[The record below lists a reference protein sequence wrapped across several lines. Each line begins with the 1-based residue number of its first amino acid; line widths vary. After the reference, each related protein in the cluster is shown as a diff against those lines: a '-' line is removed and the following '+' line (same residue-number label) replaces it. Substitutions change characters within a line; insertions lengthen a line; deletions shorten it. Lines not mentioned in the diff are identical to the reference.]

1 MNQKAQ
7 ISTQNDILSAL
18 SFPDKGDIVSG
29 VKVIDT
35 DTKIVD
41 GNFRYRITLPKGT
54 RRSDIPNILGSFYK
68 TQMINIDGIDHVV
81 EEHDYQTKP
90 TRNSTVVSGSM
101 VLTPLSNTNP
111 MQKKLTA
118 LEDFDQEY
126 TKMEL
131 MTPESYFN
139 IYPYR
144 GFNGP
149 TFRNKLWS
157 FVSTR
162 GENYGYT
169 DGKKMYYRRASLV
182 MPKIKITKAPPEA
195 NMFYHTHPKK
205 DEPSLSSPDDYL
217 LYFDMSHKPLNIR
230 HFYTVMADRMDH
242 FHIVPKHSKKKD
254 YVRISED
261 KFIEE
266 LDHQIDE
273 AGKKL
278 DEKMPN
284 DTYQDDL
291 HYCEK
296 VTREVVKWLNK
307 KYDKYFTITY
317 KCYYK
322 VKKNPD
328 KPTGSDLHLDDELLA
343 KPLNDIKSG
352 KYSWPEFKTRDKPHE
367 GYAYWHSRYFSQ
379 NRNMGGTGY
388 MGLLPGDMRRLE
400 HFLYAPYRGS
410 NYSYDDI
417 LGILCLS
424 YDIRVR
430 DSKITDGK
438 EFETRIEDILDYLEI
453 KDDTIKE
460 DIILF
465 DSIAAADVYEE
476 NIAEM
481 IGDHY
486 FILPLAHFSFKS
498 IEAMKDVKAGKRDFE
513 RAKYDIMVTER
524 EKMSR
529 KVAKALG
536 ELNNKLKYEIRAEE
550 PDPETGEY
558 EIIKPAEKVP
568 VWGLDGEVMKDRI
581 NPPIQVKKI
590 EYTAFLPTEIFENP
604 TLVKEILEEWK
615 KPGKDL
621 LGVKNKFNI
630 VVPYKETAVGM
641 MISISTGNVQFFY
654 PAADYVAT
662 EPQEE
667 AVVATFRQL
676 VEKLNSRGFE
686 IPTEDIAIG
695 EIEPMRNPKYGLLVS
710 ISGTVSPSKSKIIDS
725 LAKRLDAKVATMYTT
740 RALKAYEEKPS
751 LVEVTDE
758 IFDKMELNGDIVV
771 VTLSAADGSK
781 RGYSRKE
788 LFSEGTTIVDTEL
801 ADIPFLIKSEPSV
814 KSFYLHPTNTKA
826 AVKDFMS
833 EYVSPQE
840 ATRVSELAALGKIM
854 VEAEVD
860 NIIEYDIDKPGEAI
874 EEIYVEIPKKNPG
887 PIGSLYIPSGS
898 DYYLRAQTIPINA
911 LQNVR
916 RNPSKTNPPD
926 GIVEKAIKSIKKSNL
941 LGSGAFGSVFRI
953 PDTGYVFKI
962 YKVVDIEYYKKL
974 TKWIGDF
981 DRDGKPIPIG
991 PKPTYPEHLKQGY
1004 KLNWGVKLDIGL
1016 PLYAVG
1022 EDTGEFPEVYNVIM
1036 EEIEGYTIADK
1047 IFRLPG
1053 KQHGKKFV
1061 AYNKH
1066 LKNLNKIPQS
1076 EFNRFVRDYKEA
1088 IKLGMHGDGHNG
1100 NMVLDPTKK
1109 RIVWLDFFWEQDER
1123 KFSDRE
1129 KHPAQRIPIRPFEAL
1144 TGISTWFDQQRLL
1157 TRSLNWFGDDM
1168 KDATPREKGLS
1179 KLKTRASIKKGVG
1192 IHIENTKL
1200 IKKVFKKFKKAMI
1213 ENSVR
1218 WTGRTRFYT
1227 TLDDKSY
1234 ERVVDKQ
1241 LIIVPKIQKFYDT
1254 GKIEKRELDS
1264 DWQKDF
1270 NRTSFRR
1277 EIDMEQLKPGY
1288 MPNPPVKLVS
1298 RVGTD
1303 DNVSRFFNKD
1313 TGKELTGKVFE
1324 SGTIDT
1330 KDGASLE
1337 VGEETSP
1344 IELVGIKR
1352 QYNVAKLNDRAVIQ
1366 VDNHTAQV
1374 FEKIDFKLPVHL
1386 EYDPMSLGEPSAFIS
1401 TRGVLIFDKTEDNY
1415 TMVKRNEITDF
1426 KGVSKTDST
1435 MLVPLYK
1442 YAKVVKRT
1450 PGRHGGPVEN
1460 PQKKISIRID
1470 ESTNPEKKMMAVFTK
1485 PNGRTKTIHFGARG
1499 MSDYTQHKDKDR
1511 MKSYLARHGGM
1522 GEDWDDPM
1530 TAGALSRWILWGKP
1544 SLRESFNDYKKR
1556 FNLEGVMAVTNT
1568 KMNPGWRHGE
1578 QMENDPFADQDWE
1591 EDSNQY

>member
-18 SFPDKGDIVSG
+18 SFPNKGDIVSG
-29 VKVIDT
+29 VKIIDT

-81 EEHDYQTKP
+81 QEHDYQTKP

-101 VLTPLSNTNP
+101 VLTPLSKTNP

-126 TKMEL
+126 TKME
-131 MTPESYFN
+131 MVSPESYFN

-261 KFIEE
+261 NFIEE

-328 KPTGSDLHLDDELLA
+328 KPTGSDLHLDDELIA

-388 MGLLPGDMRRLE
+388 MGLIPGEMRRLE
-400 HFLYAPYRGS
+400 YFLYAPYRGS

-453 KDDTIKE
+453 KDKTIRE
-460 DIILF
+460 DIIMF
-465 DSIAAADVYEE
+465 DSIAAVDVYGE

-481 IGDHY
+481 IGGHY

-498 IEAMKDVKAGKRDFE
+498 VEAMKDVKAGKRDFE

-524 EKMSR
+524 EKMAR
-529 KVAKALG
+529 VLAEALRT
-536 ELNNKLKYEIRAEE
+536 LNRQIGKDIRAEE

-568 VWGLDGEVMKDRI
+568 VWGLDGMVMKDKI
-581 NPPIQVKKI
+581 NPPIQVAKI
-590 EYTAFLPTEIFENP
+590 EYNAFLPAEIFENP
-604 TLVKEILEEWK
+604 VLIKEILEEWK

-621 LGVKNKFNI
+621 LGVRNKFNI

-641 MISISTGNVQFFY
+641 MIAISTGHVQFFY

-695 EIEPMRNPKYGLLVS
+695 EIEPMRNPKHGLLVS
-710 ISGTVSPSKSKIIDS
+710 VSGIVSPSKNKIIDS
-725 LAKRLDAKVATMYTT
+725 LAKRLDANVATMYTT
-740 RALKAYEEKPS
+740 RALKAYEKKPS

-758 IFDKMELNGDIVV
+758 VFDKMELNGDIVV
-771 VTLSAADGSK
+771 VTLSPADASK

-801 ADIPFLIKSEPSV
+801 ADIPFLIKSEPTV

-826 AVKDFMS
+826 AVKDFMF

-840 ATRVSELAALGKIM
+840 AIRISETAALGKIM
-854 VEAEVD
+854 VEAEVEHV
-860 NIIEYDIDKPGEAI
+860 IEYDIDKPGEAI

-887 PIGSLYIPSGS
+887 PIGSLYIPSNR
-898 DYYLRAQTIPINA
+898 DYYLRAQTMPISA
-911 LQNVR
+911 LQNVG
-916 RNPSKTNPPD
+916 RNPNFLQSP
-926 GIVEKAIKSIKKSNL
+926 EKRAERFHYSTMKD
-941 LGSGAFGSVFRI
+941 
-953 PDTGYVFKI
+953 PFKRM
-962 YKVVDIEYYKKL
+962 KVAE
-974 TKWIGDF
+974 
-981 DRDGKPIPIG
+981 
-991 PKPTYPEHLKQGY
+991 
-1004 KLNWGVKLDIGL
+1004 
-1016 PLYAVG
+1016 
-1022 EDTGEFPEVYNVIM
+1022 
-1036 EEIEGYTIADK
+1036 DK
-1047 IFRLPG
+1047 ILEKGHTITVEMAAPG
-1053 KQHGKKFV
+1053 FDYFKAMPKDKASKQVVKWTE
-1061 AYNKH
+1061 Y
-1066 LKNLNKIPQS
+1066 LNNEMI
-1076 EFNRFVRDYKEA
+1076 
-1088 IKLGMHGDGHNG
+1088 
-1100 NMVLDPTKK
+1100 
-1109 RIVWLDFFWEQDER
+1109 
-1123 KFSDRE
+1123 
-1129 KHPAQRIPIRPFEAL
+1129 
-1144 TGISTWFDQQRLL
+1144 
-1157 TRSLNWFGDDM
+1157 
-1168 KDATPREKGLS
+1168 EKGLAMNFIIKS
-1179 KLKTRASIKKGVG
+1179 K
-1192 IHIENTKL
+1192 
-1200 IKKVFKKFKKAMI
+1200 
-1213 ENSVR
+1213 
-1218 WTGRTRFYT
+1218 
-1227 TLDDKSY
+1227 
-1234 ERVVDKQ
+1234 
-1241 LIIVPKIQKFYDT
+1241 T
-1254 GKIEKRELDS
+1254 GKILAHHK
-1264 DWQKDF
+1264 
-1270 NRTSFRR
+1270 
-1277 EIDMEQLKPGY
+1277 
-1288 MPNPPVKLVS
+1288 
-1298 RVGTD
+1298 
-1303 DNVSRFFNKD
+1303 
-1313 TGKELTGKVFE
+1313 
-1324 SGTIDT
+1324 
-1330 KDGASLE
+1330 
-1337 VGEETSP
+1337 
-1344 IELVGIKR
+1344 
-1352 QYNVAKLNDRAVIQ
+1352 NDYVR
-1366 VDNHTAQV
+1366 
-1374 FEKIDFKLPVHL
+1374 EKIAVPKALVEKLRKKKRKQSSWISGAYTKWGTVRTDF
-1386 EYDPMSLGEPSAFIS
+1386 SAMI
-1401 TRGVLIFDKTEDNY
+1401 RLKQPAIFDNYGEVPTKSQRGKGIYGLLKEYEAAYCDAHGIEGFSAGTTMRSDLYRSYGWLNAVDYSEESPYKSKAAEAYFRKVGKDAWDHRQGDLFDLWRPVWPRDN
-1415 TMVKRNEITDF
+1415 
-1426 KGVSKTDST
+1426 
-1435 MLVPLYK
+1435 
-1442 YAKVVKRT
+1442 
-1450 PGRHGGPVEN
+1450 
-1460 PQKKISIRID
+1460 
-1470 ESTNPEKKMMAVFTK
+1470 
-1485 PNGRTKTIHFGARG
+1485 
-1499 MSDYTQHKDKDR
+1499 
-1511 MKSYLARHGGM
+1511 
-1522 GEDWDDPM
+1522 
-1530 TAGALSRWILWGKP
+1530 P
-1544 SLRESFNDYKKR
+1544 SLLSTLK
-1556 FNLEGVMAVTNT
+1556 
-1568 KMNPGWRHGE
+1568 NPGWRHGE
-1578 QMENDPFADQDWE
+1578 QMENDPFEDENWE
-1591 EDSNQY
+1591 D

>member
-29 VKVIDT
+29 VKIIDT

-242 FHIVPKHSKKKD
+242 FHIVPKHSEKKD

-453 KDDTIKE
+453 KDDTIRE

-465 DSIAAADVYEE
+465 DSIAAADVYGE

-529 KVAKALG
+529 RVAKALG
-536 ELNNKLKYEIRAEE
+536 ELNNKLKREIRAEE

-558 EIIKPAEKVP
+558 EIIKPVEKVP

-581 NPPIQVKKI
+581 NPPIRVKKI
-590 EYTAFLPTEIFENP
+590 DYVAYLPTEIFENP
-604 TLVKEILEEWK
+604 TLIKEILEEWR

-641 MISISTGNVQFFY
+641 MIAISSGHVQFTY

-695 EIEPMRNPKYGLLVS
+695 EIEPMRNPKHGLLVS
-710 ISGTVSPSKSKIIDS
+710 ISGTVSPSKNKIIDS
-725 LAKRLDAKVATMYTT
+725 LAKRLDSKVATMYTT
-740 RALKAYEEKPS
+740 RALKEYEKKPS

-758 IFDKMELNGDIVV
+758 VFDKMELNGDIVV

-781 RGYSRKE
+781 RGYNRKE
-788 LFSEGTTIVDTEL
+788 LSSEGTTIVDTEL
-801 ADIPFLIKSEPSV
+801 ADIPFLIKSEPTV
-814 KSFYLHPTNTKA
+814 KSFYLHPINTKA

-840 ATRVSELAALGKIM
+840 ASRVSELAALGKIM

-860 NIIEYDIDKPGEAI
+860 NVIEYDIDKPGEAI

-926 GIVEKAIKSIKKSNL
+926 GIVEKAIKSIKKTNMM
-941 LGSGAFGSVFRI
+941 GNGAFGTVFRI

-962 YKVVDIEYYKKL
+962 YRVVDPEYYKEL
-974 TKWIGDF
+974 QAWVTKNE
-981 DRDGKPIPIG
+981 
-991 PKPTYPEHLKQGY
+991 PKPTYPKHLRTGY
-1004 KLNWGVKLDIGL
+1004 KLNWGKKLDIGL
-1016 PLYAVG
+1016 PIYAIG
-1022 EDTGEFPEVYNVIM
+1022 EVVEEGYPEKYNIIM
-1036 EEIEGYTIADK
+1036 EEIEGYTIASK
-1047 IFRLPG
+1047 IHTFRG
-1053 KQHGKKFV
+1053 KQHGKKFKML
-1061 AYNKH
+1061 NEH
-1066 LKNLNKIPQS
+1066 LKDLVNIPQS
-1076 EFNRFVRDYKEA
+1076 EYDRFASDYKEA
-1088 IKLGMHGDGHNG
+1088 MKLGMWADPHNG
-1100 NMVLDPTKK
+1100 NMVLDPSKR
-1109 RIVWLDFFWEQDER
+1109 RIVWLDFFWEKDESKTYKQR
-1123 KFSDRE
+1123 KAS
-1129 KHPAQRIPIRPFEAL
+1129 QRIPIYSFEELA
-1144 TGISTWFDQQRLL
+1144 GIGQWVNMNRLL
-1157 TRSLNWFGDDM
+1157 TTSVM
-1168 KDATPREKGLS
+1168 KIGRPPAKKKMRGQQNRR
-1179 KLKTRASIKKGVG
+1179 LKTKSSIKEAIP
-1192 IHIENTKL
+1192 IHLESKEL
-1200 IKKVFKKFKKAMI
+1200 IIKAHKKFKKAMVKSNLAWGGGSRFQLMI
-1213 ENSVR
+1213 E
-1218 WTGRTRFYT
+1218 
-1227 TLDDKSY
+1227 DKSY
-1234 ERVVDKQ
+1234 DVVLEDSLGLTNNVMNFYEGKKASKKEFKEDIPQRVVPMD
-1241 LIIVPKIQKFYDT
+1241 
-1254 GKIEKRELDS
+1254 E
-1264 DWQKDF
+1264 
-1270 NRTSFRR
+1270 
-1277 EIDMEQLKPGY
+1277 MEAGY
-1288 MPNPPVKLVS
+1288 MPNPQKVS
-1298 RVGTD
+1298 VR
-1303 DNVSRFFNKD
+1303 
-1313 TGKELTGKVFE
+1313 
-1324 SGTIDT
+1324 
-1330 KDGASLE
+1330 
-1337 VGEETSP
+1337 
-1344 IELVGIKR
+1344 IE
-1352 QYNVAKLNDRAVIQ
+1352 
-1366 VDNHTAQV
+1366 
-1374 FEKIDFKLPVHL
+1374 
-1386 EYDPMSLGEPSAFIS
+1386 
-1401 TRGVLIFDKTEDNY
+1401 
-1415 TMVKRNEITDF
+1415 
-1426 KGVSKTDST
+1426 
-1435 MLVPLYK
+1435 
-1442 YAKVVKRT
+1442 
-1450 PGRHGGPVEN
+1450 
-1460 PQKKISIRID
+1460 
-1470 ESTNPEKKMMAVFTK
+1470 ESTNPEKKLMAVFAK
-1485 PNGRTKTIHFGARG
+1485 PNGRTKTVHFGARG

-1544 SLRESFNDYKKR
+1544 SLRESFNDFKKR
-1556 FNLEGVMAVTNT
+1556 FNMEGVMAVTNT
-1568 KMNPGWRHGE
+1568 RMNPMAGKRLAAGCVVEHDGKYLIVRRSPKEDTMVGIWEFPGGKVEKGEAVYQTAKTEVLEETGLKVKINLHLGQHITDDKVMTAFLATSDTPNVTLSHEHDAYKWVTLDEALSDYKLGHHSVYFFEQLNAKDNPGWRHGE

-1591 EDSNQY
+1591 EDSSEY

>member
-581 NPPIQVKKI
+581 NPPIRVKKI
-590 EYTAFLPTEIFENP
+590 DYVAYLPTSIFENP
-604 TLVKEILEEWK
+604 ALVKEILEEWK

-641 MISISTGNVQFFY
+641 MIAISSGHVQFTY

-926 GIVEKAIKSIKKSNL
+926 GIVEKAIKSIKKTNMI
-941 LGSGAFGSVFRI
+941 GNGAFGTVFRI

-962 YKVVDIEYYKKL
+962 YETLDPEYYKEL
-974 TKWIGDF
+974 RDWINNKGQ
-981 DRDGKPIPIG
+981 
-991 PKPTYPEHLKQGY
+991 KPTYPKHLRTGY
-1004 KLNWGVKLDIGL
+1004 KLNWGKKLDIGL
-1016 PLYAVG
+1016 PIYAIG
-1022 EDTGEFPEVYNVIM
+1022 EDVEDGYPEKYNIVM
-1036 EEIEGYTIADK
+1036 EEIEGYTIGSK
-1047 IFRLPG
+1047 IRTFRG
-1053 KQHGKKFV
+1053 KQHGKKFK
-1061 AYNKH
+1061 ALNEH
-1066 LKNLNKIPQS
+1066 LKDLVNVPQS
-1076 EFNRFVRDYKEA
+1076 EYDRFASDYKEA
-1088 IKLGMHGDGHNG
+1088 VKLGMWADPHSG
-1100 NMVLDPTKK
+1100 NMVLDPSKQ
-1109 RIVWLDFFWEQDER
+1109 RIVWLDFFWEKDESKTFKER
-1123 KFSDRE
+1123 KESQ
-1129 KHPAQRIPIRPFEAL
+1129 KIPIRSFEAL
-1144 TGISTWFDQQRLL
+1144 AGIDPWMNLNFLL
-1157 TRSLNWFGDDM
+1157 VRSI
-1168 KDATPREKGLS
+1168 RGLS
-1179 KLKTRASIKKGVG
+1179 ALPKGAPHKQPRLKTKSSIKEAIS
-1192 IHIENTKL
+1192 IHLESKEL
-1200 IKKVFKKFKKAMI
+1200 IMKVHKKFKKAMVKSNLAWGGGSRFELMI
-1213 ENSVR
+1213 E
-1218 WTGRTRFYT
+1218 
-1227 TLDDKSY
+1227 DKSY
-1234 ERVVDKQ
+1234 DLVLDEELQPSNSVMDFYEDKKSSEQEFKAGIPQRVVPMD
-1241 LIIVPKIQKFYDT
+1241 
-1254 GKIEKRELDS
+1254 E
-1264 DWQKDF
+1264 
-1270 NRTSFRR
+1270 
-1277 EIDMEQLKPGY
+1277 MEPGY
-1288 MPNPPVKLVS
+1288 MPNPNHVKISHYPDPDPEAEEGMMRIDLHEDGKNVGYLQWKELDDGVVNINYLNVRPSHRRKGLGKLLLDELRKMHKGKKIQLHAPLGQARDWVSEWYETVGFKLV
-1298 RVGTD
+1298 
-1303 DNVSRFFNKD
+1303 
-1313 TGKELTGKVFE
+1313 
-1324 SGTIDT
+1324 
-1330 KDGASLE
+1330 
-1337 VGEETSP
+1337 
-1344 IELVGIKR
+1344 
-1352 QYNVAKLNDRAVIQ
+1352 
-1366 VDNHTAQV
+1366 
-1374 FEKIDFKLPVHL
+1374 
-1386 EYDPMSLGEPSAFIS
+1386 EPKSNLMI
-1401 TRGVLIFDKTEDNY
+1401 LQ
-1415 TMVKRNEITDF
+1415 
-1426 KGVSKTDST
+1426 
-1435 MLVPLYK
+1435 
-1442 YAKVVKRT
+1442 
-1450 PGRHGGPVEN
+1450 N
-1460 PQKKISIRID
+1460 PS
-1470 ESTNPEKKMMAVFTK
+1470 S
-1485 PNGRTKTIHFGARG
+1485 
-1499 MSDYTQHKDKDR
+1499 
-1511 MKSYLARHGGM
+1511 
-1522 GEDWDDPM
+1522 
-1530 TAGALSRWILWGKP
+1530 
-1544 SLRESFNDYKKR
+1544 
-1556 FNLEGVMAVTNT
+1556 
-1568 KMNPGWRHGE
+1568 WRHGKP
-1578 QMENDPFADQDWE
+1578 MKNDPFADQDWE

>member
-7 ISTQNDILSAL
+7 ISTQSNILSAL

-29 VKVIDT
+29 VKIIDT
-35 DTKIVD
+35 DTKILD

-81 EEHDYQTKP
+81 QEHDYQTKP

-101 VLTPLSNTNP
+101 VLTPLSKTNP

-126 TKMEL
+126 TKME
-131 MTPESYFN
+131 MVSPESYFN

-182 MPKIKITKAPPEA
+182 MPKIKITKAPSNA

-273 AGKKL
+273 AGKRL
-278 DEKMPN
+278 DETMPN

-307 KYDKYFTITY
+307 KYEKYFTITY

-328 KPTGSDLHLDDELLA
+328 KPTGSDLHLDDELIA

-352 KYSWPEFKTRDKPHE
+352 KYSWPEFQTKEKPHE
-367 GYAYWHSRYFSQ
+367 EYAYWHSRYFSQ

-388 MGLLPGDMRRLE
+388 MGLIPGEMRRLE
-400 HFLYAPYRGS
+400 HFLYSQYRGS
-410 NYSYDDI
+410 NYTYDDI

-453 KDDTIKE
+453 KDKTIRE
-460 DIILF
+460 DIIMF
-465 DSIAAADVYEE
+465 DSIAAVDVYGE

-498 IEAMKDVKAGKRDFE
+498 VEAMKDVRAGKRNFE

-524 EKMSR
+524 EKMAR
-529 KVAKALG
+529 VLAEALRT
-536 ELNNKLKYEIRAEE
+536 LNRQIGKDIRAEE

-568 VWGLDGEVMKDRI
+568 VWGLDGMVMKDRI
-581 NPPIQVKKI
+581 NPPIQVAKI
-590 EYTAFLPTEIFENP
+590 EYNAFLPTEIFENP
-604 TLVKEILEEWK
+604 VLIKEILEEWR
-615 KPGKDL
+615 KPGKEL

-630 VVPYKETAVGM
+630 VVPHKETAVGM
-641 MISISTGNVQFFY
+641 LISISTGHVQFFY

-686 IPTEDIAIG
+686 IPTEDISIG
-695 EIEPMRNPKYGLLVS
+695 EIEPMRNPKHGLLVS
-710 ISGTVSPSKSKIIDS
+710 VSGIVSPSKNKIIDS
-725 LAKRLDAKVATMYTT
+725 LAKRLDANVATMYTT
-740 RALKAYEEKPS
+740 RALKEYEKKPS

-758 IFDKMELNGDIVV
+758 VFDKMELNGDIVV
-771 VTLSAADGSK
+771 VTLSPADASK

-826 AVKDFMS
+826 AVKDFMFK
-833 EYVSPQE
+833 YVSPQE
-840 ATRVSELAALGKIM
+840 AIRISETAALGKIM

-860 NIIEYDIDKPGEAI
+860 HVIEYDIDKPGEAI

-887 PIGSLYIPSGS
+887 PIGSLFIPSGGS
-898 DYYLRAQTIPINA
+898 DYYLRAQTIPISA

-916 RNPSKTNPPD
+916 RNSPIRDVPGVTIGVDDPTFRKWVGKQDQVGTAKSEYGHKFDGTISTGRRGGMTREILELTTKSNYFRKKYTEFVELSKKRGWKPAIKEVLESIPWRTWKSKEWGVAGRIVTIDEIQTANGGVCRHFATFGGLMVEEAIKKGHMKAKVYYVRGEGHGWLVIQSTNSGKVYIIDRAQDTYEEMTRDLKYYAGLDKEKNEIYLPYSEDVYKEVPEIAPLAQQNPPD
-926 GIVEKAIKSIKKSNL
+926 GIVEKAIKSIKKTNL
-941 LGSGAFGSVFRI
+941 MGYGAFGTVFRI

-962 YKVVDIEYYKKL
+962 YRTVDPEYYKEL
-974 TKWIGDF
+974 HAWIA
-981 DRDGKPIPIG
+981 KNE
-991 PKPTYPEHLKQGY
+991 PKPNYPSHVKAGY
-1004 KLNWGVKLDIGL
+1004 KLNWGKKLDIGL
-1016 PLYAVG
+1016 PIYAIG
-1022 EDTGEFPEVYNVIM
+1022 EVVEEGYPEKYNIIM
-1036 EEIEGYTIADK
+1036 EEIEGYTIASK
-1047 IFRLPG
+1047 ISTFGG
-1053 KQHGKKFV
+1053 KQHGKKFKML
-1061 AYNKH
+1061 NEH
-1066 LKNLNKIPQS
+1066 LKDLVNIPQS
-1076 EFNRFVRDYKEA
+1076 EYDRFASDYKEA
-1088 IKLGMHGDGHNG
+1088 VKLGMWADPHNG
-1100 NMVLDPTKK
+1100 NMVLDPTKQ
-1109 RIVWLDFFWEQDER
+1109 RIVWLDFFWEKDESKTFKER
-1123 KFSDRE
+1123 KES
-1129 KHPAQRIPIRPFEAL
+1129 QRIPIFSFEAL
-1144 TGISTWFDQQRLL
+1144 AGINDWLNLNGLL
-1157 TRSLNWFGDDM
+1157 SRSV
-1168 KDATPREKGLS
+1168 KGL
-1179 KLKTRASIKKGVG
+1179 KAAPQGKLFAKTKRLKTKSSIKEAIP
-1192 IHIENTKL
+1192 IHLESKEL
-1200 IKKVFKKFKKAMI
+1200 IMKVHKKFKKAMVKSNLAWGGGSRFHLLI
-1213 ENSVR
+1213 E
-1218 WTGRTRFYT
+1218 
-1227 TLDDKSY
+1227 DKSY
-1234 ERVVDKQ
+1234 DVVLESELNVSKLVMRFHEGDKSGPKEFKEDIPQRVV
-1241 LIIVPKIQKFYDT
+1241 P
-1254 GKIEKRELDS
+1254 
-1264 DWQKDF
+1264 
-1270 NRTSFRR
+1270 
-1277 EIDMEQLKPGY
+1277 MEQLEVGY
-1288 MPNPPVKLVS
+1288 MP
-1298 RVGTD
+1298 
-1303 DNVSRFFNKD
+1303 
-1313 TGKELTGKVFE
+1313 
-1324 SGTIDT
+1324 
-1330 KDGASLE
+1330 
-1337 VGEETSP
+1337 
-1344 IELVGIKR
+1344 
-1352 QYNVAKLNDRAVIQ
+1352 
-1366 VDNHTAQV
+1366 
-1374 FEKIDFKLPVHL
+1374 
-1386 EYDPMSLGEPSAFIS
+1386 
-1401 TRGVLIFDKTEDNY
+1401 
-1415 TMVKRNEITDF
+1415 
-1426 KGVSKTDST
+1426 
-1435 MLVPLYK
+1435 
-1442 YAKVVKRT
+1442 
-1450 PGRHGGPVEN
+1450 
-1460 PQKKISIRID
+1460 
-1470 ESTNPEKKMMAVFTK
+1470 
-1485 PNGRTKTIHFGARG
+1485 
-1499 MSDYTQHKDKDR
+1499 
-1511 MKSYLARHGGM
+1511 
-1522 GEDWDDPM
+1522 
-1530 TAGALSRWILWGKP
+1530 
-1544 SLRESFNDYKKR
+1544 
-1556 FNLEGVMAVTNT
+1556 
-1568 KMNPGWRHGE
+1568 NPGWRHGE
-1578 QMENDPFADQDWE
+1578 QMENDPFEDENWE
-1591 EDSNQY
+1591 D

>member
-7 ISTQNDILSAL
+7 ISTQSDILSAL

-68 TQMINIDGIDHVV
+68 TQMINVDGIDHVV
-81 EEHDYQTKP
+81 QEHDYQTRP
-90 TRNSTVVSGSM
+90 TRSSTVISGSM
-101 VLTPLSNTNP
+101 VLTPLSKTNP

-126 TKMEL
+126 TKME
-131 MTPESYFN
+131 MATPESYFN

-182 MPKIKITKAPPEA
+182 MPKIKITKAPPNA

-230 HFYTVMADRMDH
+230 HFYTVMADRMDY

-284 DTYQDDL
+284 ETYQDDL

-352 KYSWPEFKTRDKPHE
+352 KYSWPEFNTKDKPHE
-367 GYAYWHSRYFSQ
+367 EYAYWHSRYFSMNQ
-379 NRNMGGTGY
+379 NMGGTGY
-388 MGLLPGDMRRLE
+388 MGLLPGEMRRLD
-400 HFLYAPYRGS
+400 HFLYSQYRGS

-453 KDDTIKE
+453 KDDTIRE
-460 DIILF
+460 DIIMY
-465 DSIAAADVYEE
+465 DSILAVDVYEE
-476 NIAEM
+476 NLPEM

-486 FILPLAHFSFKS
+486 FILPLAHFSVKS
-498 IEAMKDVKAGKRDFE
+498 VEAMKDVKAGKRDFE
-513 RAKYDIMVTER
+513 RAKYEIMVTER
-524 EKMSR
+524 EKMAKILAESLRILNR
-529 KVAKALG
+529 KISKD
-536 ELNNKLKYEIRAEE
+536 IRADE

-581 NPPIQVKKI
+581 NPPIQVKTI
-590 EYTAFLPTEIFENP
+590 EYTAFLPTSIFENP
-604 TLVKEILEEWK
+604 ILIKEILEKYK

-630 VVPYKETAVGM
+630 VIPYKDTAVGM
-641 MISISTGNVQFFY
+641 MIAISTGNVQFFY

-667 AVVATFRQL
+667 AVVATFREL
-676 VEKLNSRGFE
+676 VERLNSRGFE

-710 ISGTVSPSKSKIIDS
+710 ISGIVGPSKDRIIDA
-725 LAKRLDAKVATMYTT
+725 LAKRLDSKVATMYTT
-740 RALKAYEEKPS
+740 RALKEYEKKPS

-758 IFDKMELNGDIVV
+758 VFDKMELNGDIVV
-771 VTLSAADGSK
+771 VTLSPADGSK

-814 KSFYLHPTNTKA
+814 KSFYLHPKNTKA
-826 AVKDFMS
+826 AIKDFMF

-840 ATRVSELAALGKIM
+840 AIRVADVASLGKIM

-860 NIIEYDIDKPGEAI
+860 NVIEYDIDKPGEAI
-874 EEIYVEIPKKNPG
+874 EEIYSEIPKKNPG

-898 DYYLRAQTIPINA
+898 DYYLRAQTIPISA

-916 RNPSKTNPPD
+916 RNSSLVQQNPPD
-926 GIVEKAIKSIKKSNL
+926 GIVEKAIKSIKKTNIM
-941 LGSGAFGSVFRI
+941 GNGAFGTVFRI

-962 YKVVDIEYYKKL
+962 YRTVDPEYYKNL
-974 TKWIGDF
+974 HAWITN
-981 DRDGKPIPIG
+981 KG
-991 PKPTYPEHLKQGY
+991 PKPTYPSHLKAGY
-1004 KLNWGVKLDIGL
+1004 KLNWGKKLDIGL
-1016 PLYAVG
+1016 PIYAIG
-1022 EDTGEFPEVYNVIM
+1022 EVVEEGYPEKYNIIM
-1036 EEIEGYTIADK
+1036 EEIEGYTIASK
-1047 IFRLPG
+1047 VRQSRG
-1053 KQHGKKFV
+1053 KQHGKKFKML
-1061 AYNKH
+1061 NEH
-1066 LKNLNKIPQS
+1066 LKDLVNIPQS
-1076 EFNRFVRDYKEA
+1076 EYDRFVSDYKEA
-1088 IKLGMHGDGHNG
+1088 VKLGMWADPHNG
-1100 NMVLDPTKK
+1100 NMVLDPTKQ
-1109 RIVWLDFFWEQDER
+1109 RIVWLDFFWEKDESKTFKER
-1123 KFSDRE
+1123 KES
-1129 KHPAQRIPIRPFEAL
+1129 QRIPIR
-1144 TGISTWFDQQRLL
+1144 
-1157 TRSLNWFGDDM
+1157 
-1168 KDATPREKGLS
+1168 K
-1179 KLKTRASIKKGVG
+1179 
-1192 IHIENTKL
+1192 
-1200 IKKVFKKFKKAMI
+1200 
-1213 ENSVR
+1213 
-1218 WTGRTRFYT
+1218 
-1227 TLDDKSY
+1227 
-1234 ERVVDKQ
+1234 
-1241 LIIVPKIQKFYDT
+1241 
-1254 GKIEKRELDS
+1254 
-1264 DWQKDF
+1264 
-1270 NRTSFRR
+1270 
-1277 EIDMEQLKPGY
+1277 
-1288 MPNPPVKLVS
+1288 
-1298 RVGTD
+1298 
-1303 DNVSRFFNKD
+1303 
-1313 TGKELTGKVFE
+1313 
-1324 SGTIDT
+1324 
-1330 KDGASLE
+1330 
-1337 VGEETSP
+1337 
-1344 IELVGIKR
+1344 
-1352 QYNVAKLNDRAVIQ
+1352 
-1366 VDNHTAQV
+1366 
-1374 FEKIDFKLPVHL
+1374 
-1386 EYDPMSLGEPSAFIS
+1386 
-1401 TRGVLIFDKTEDNY
+1401 
-1415 TMVKRNEITDF
+1415 
-1426 KGVSKTDST
+1426 
-1435 MLVPLYK
+1435 
-1442 YAKVVKRT
+1442 
-1450 PGRHGGPVEN
+1450 
-1460 PQKKISIRID
+1460 
-1470 ESTNPEKKMMAVFTK
+1470 
-1485 PNGRTKTIHFGARG
+1485 
-1499 MSDYTQHKDKDR
+1499 
-1511 MKSYLARHGGM
+1511 
-1522 GEDWDDPM
+1522 
-1530 TAGALSRWILWGKP
+1530 WGKTK
-1544 SLRESFNDYKKR
+1544 SFC
-1556 FNLEGVMAVTNT
+1556 
-1568 KMNPGWRHGE
+1568 H
-1578 QMENDPFADQDWE
+1578 
-1591 EDSNQY
+1591 